1 MGKGVHVDFL
11 THLLFGDDASKCTVI
26 SDYGKKKHMLIPD
39 YYTSFRCK
47 IDRCRAA
54 CCNGWPVTFS
64 MRDYFRLLSLNCT
77 EQTKSRLDR
86 ALHLT
91 THPTEEEYALILPGY
106 DGNCPMF
113 MKDGRC
119 SIQAELDE
127 NALPTVCRL
136 YPRGIREMEASCS
149 NSCEAVV
156 ELLHRKEAI
165 RFDETGPVE
174 ETVQTR
180 RIHFFETGGRETG
193 IRLWLISFI
202 QDRRYA
208 LPERLYRM
216 GKALRL
222 MDEALISHDSDKI
235 QSLLTDEKKVDAVF
249 EKADRHEA
257 LQNVCAMLEKLDL
270 ISDNIREY
278 GSIAVRRLSCDDKR
292 EYHDAMLQFLNTAPD
307 WEAWFENL
315 LVNHMFFSQFPFQ
328 DRPVSLTEEITALF
342 SVYALLR
349 FMTIGAGDGTTERLV
364 DIIAALFRLV
374 DHTQFDR
381 LAVPLLHNSRDAHRL
396 LLSV

>member
-1 MGKGVHVDFL
+1 
-11 THLLFGDDASKCTVI
+11 
-26 SDYGKKKHMLIPD
+26 MLSPD
-39 YYTSFRCK
+39 YYSSFRCK
-47 IDRCRAA
+47 INRCRAA

-64 MRDYFRLLSLNCT
+64 MQDYFRLLSLNCT

-91 THPTEEEYALILPGY
+91 AHSTEEEYAMILPGY
-106 DGNCPMF
+106 DGNCPMR

-119 SIQAELDE
+119 SIHAELDE
-127 NALPTVCRL
+127 SALPTVCRL
-136 YPRGIREMEASCS
+136 YPRGIREQETSCS

-165 RFDETGPVE
+165 RFIE
-174 ETVQTR
+174 EESDDKAIHTR
-180 RIHFFETGGRETG
+180 RIHFFETGGREME

-202 QDRRYA
+202 QDRRYS

-216 GKALRL
+216 GEMLRL
-222 MDEALISHDSDKI
+222 LDEALVSHNQERI
-235 QSLLTDEKKVDAVF
+235 HSLLKNEINVSAVF
-249 EKADRHEA
+249 EKADWHAA
-257 LQNVCAMLEKLDL
+257 LHTVCAMLEKLDL
-270 ISDNIREY
+270 LSDNIREY
-278 GSIAVRRLSCDDKR
+278 GSIAVSRLSFGD
-292 EYHDAMLQFLNTAPD
+292 EEGYSDALLKFRNTVPD
-307 WEAWFENL
+307 WEEWFENL
-315 LVNHMFFSQFPFQ
+315 LVNHMFFTQFPFQ

-349 FMTIGAGDGTTERLV
+349 FITVGAGNGTVERLV

-381 LAVPLLHNSRDAHRL
+381 FAVSLLHDSSNANRL

>member
-1 MGKGVHVDFL
+1 M
-11 THLLFGDDASKCTVI
+11 
-26 SDYGKKKHMLIPD
+26 
-39 YYTSFRCK
+39 
-47 IDRCRAA
+47 
-54 CCNGWPVTFS
+54 
-64 MRDYFRLLSLNCT
+64 
-77 EQTKSRLDR
+77 
-86 ALHLT
+86 
-91 THPTEEEYALILPGY
+91 ILPGY
-106 DGNCPMF
+106 DGSCPMR

-127 NALPTVCRL
+127 SALPTVCRL
-136 YPRGIREMEASCS
+136 YPRGIREREASCS

-165 RFDETGPVE
+165 RFGEVDSGEK
-174 ETVQTR
+174 TVQTR
-180 RIHFFETGGRETG
+180 RIHFFETGGRETE

-216 GKALRL
+216 VEALRL
-222 MDEALISHDSDKI
+222 MDRALTSHDQEKI
-235 QSLLTDEKKVDAVF
+235 QSLLTNGIKIDAAF
-249 EKADRHEA
+249 EKADGYEA
-257 LQNVCAMLEKLDL
+257 MQTVCALLEKLNL
-270 ISDNIREY
+270 LSDNIREY
-278 GSIAVRRLSCDDKR
+278 GSTAVRRLSGGDEA
-292 EYHDAMLQFLNTAPD
+292 EYSDALLQFRNTAPD

-315 LVNHMFFSQFPFQ
+315 LVNHMFFTQFPFQ
-328 DRPVSLTEEITALF
+328 DRPVSLTEETTALF

-381 LAVPLLHNSRDAHRL
+381 LAVPLLHNSRDTKRL

>member
-1 MGKGVHVDFL
+1 
-11 THLLFGDDASKCTVI
+11 
-26 SDYGKKKHMLIPD
+26 MLIPD
-39 YYTSFRCK
+39 YYTFFRCK

-77 EQTKSRLDR
+77 DQTKSRLDR

-91 THPTEEEYALILPGY
+91 AHPSEEEYAMILPGY
-106 DGNCPMF
+106 DGSCPMR

-127 NALPTVCRL
+127 SALPTVCRL
-136 YPRGIREMEASCS
+136 YPRGIREREASCS

-165 RFDETGPVE
+165 RFGEVDSGEK
-174 ETVQTR
+174 TVQTR
-180 RIHFFETGGRETG
+180 RIHFFETGGRETE

-216 GKALRL
+216 GEALRL
-222 MDEALISHDSDKI
+222 MDRALTSHDQEKS
-235 QSLLTDEKKVDAVF
+235 QSLLTNGIKIDAAF
-249 EKADRHEA
+249 EKADGYEA
-257 LQNVCAMLEKLDL
+257 MQTVCALLEKLDL
-270 ISDNIREY
+270 LSDSIREY
-278 GSIAVRRLSCDDKR
+278 GSTAVRRLSGGDEA
-292 EYHDAMLQFLNTAPD
+292 EYSDALLQFRNTAPD

-315 LVNHMFFSQFPFQ
+315 LVNHMFFTQFPFQ
-328 DRPVSLTEEITALF
+328 DRPVSLTEETTALF

-349 FMTIGAGDGTTERLV
+349 FMTIGAGNGTAERLV

-381 LAVPLLHNSRDAHRL
+381 LAVPLLHDSHDANRL
-396 LLSV
+396 LLSVGSGDIDEHT